1 MDALADLWS
10 FLTTADNWWGTRG
23 IVNRTWEHVRISVLA
38 VLLATAIA
46 LPPAVLLGHV
56 KRFGAVAVTI
66 VNIGRAIPSFAILA
80 LTFPL
85 FIEWGFGLGF
95 WPTFTA
101 LVVLGIPPIFTN
113 TYTGVRGVSP
123 EIVEA
128 ADGVGMRP
136 HEVVLRVELPSAAP
150 LVITGLRISAVQI
163 VATATLGAL
172 VGFQALGS
180 FIVEG
185 LAQFDEGKILGG
197 ALLVAVLAIAT
208 EVGFSA
214 AERAL
219 TPWARRGPAA
229 TTASTR
235 RSRRGARSGAS
246 PAVGATPS

>member
-1 MDALADLWS
+1 MGTLAELWS
-10 FLTTADNWWGTRG
+10 FLTTADHWWGRTGITTRA
-23 IVNRTWEHVRISVLA
+23 WQHVRISVLA
-38 VLLATAIA
+38 VLTATLIA

-56 KRFGAVAVTI
+56 KRFGTLAVSI
-66 VNIGRAIPSFAILA
+66 VNIARAIPSFAILA

-113 TYTGVRGVSP
+113 AYTGVREVSGSV
-123 EIVEA
+123 VESA
-128 ADGVGMRP
+128 YGMGMRP
-136 HEVVLRVELPSAAP
+136 GQVLARVELPSATP
-150 LVITGLRISAVQI
+150 LIITGIRISAVQI

-185 LAQFDEGKILGG
+185 LAQFDEGKILAG
-197 ALLVAVLAIAT
+197 ALFVALLAIAT

-214 AERAL
+214 LERAL
-219 TPWARRGPAA
+219 TPWI
-229 TTASTR
+229 R
-235 RSRRGARSGAS
+235 RSHRLV
-246 PAVGATPS
+246 PAPT

>member
-1 MDALADLWS
+1 MSTLEQLWE
-10 FLTTADNWWGTRG
+10 FFTTTDSWWGRTG

-38 VLLATAIA
+38 VLAATAIA

-56 KRFGAVAVTI
+56 KRFGILAVSI

-101 LVVLGIPPIFTN
+101 LVILGIPPIFTN
-113 TYTGVRGVSP
+113 AYTGVREVDPGV
-123 EIVEA
+123 VQA
-128 ADGVGMRP
+128 ADGMGMRP
-136 HEVVLRVELPSAAP
+136 HEVLLRVELPSAAP
-150 LVITGLRISAVQI
+150 LVITGLRVSAVQI

-197 ALLVAVLAIAT
+197 AVLVAVLAIAT
-208 EVGFSA
+208 EVGFGA
-214 AERAL
+214 LERAA
-219 TPWARRGPAA
+219 TPWTRRGPAA
-229 TTASTR
+229 APDGR
-235 RSRRGARSGAS
+235 RRPRRPDATSEAPARAAAG
-246 PAVGATPS
+246 